1 MEPKSIVVRGARV
14 NNLRNITVEIPKN
27 KMTAITG
34 LSGSGKSSL
43 VFDTIYAEGRRRY
56 VESLSSYARQF
67 LGLEEKPDVD
77 EIEGL
82 SPTIAISQR
91 NIAKNPRST
100 VGTTTE
106 IYDYMR
112 LLWANIGK
120 PHCPKCGKL
129 VSKQS
134 TDEIIYKIL
143 ELPKNKKILIIAPI
157 IRGKKGEHR
166 QVLEK
171 IQSSGYVRVRID
183 DYVYDIEEALDIV
196 LEKTKKHTIEIVI
209 DRIILEDNLSKDEKQ
224 EEKERISNSIETAL
238 EFGNGVLIINIEL
251 DKVEMNG
258 VYPEDDED
266 NIKHKTKDIFYSAHF
281 ACPECDISFP
291 EISLRSFSFNNPYG
305 ACNECGGL
313 GIKQKIDVDL
323 IIPNKTLSIDEG
335 AILPWQKIISSK
347 GWNYKI
353 LEQVA
358 KVEKI
363 DLSKKIEDFSK
374 KELDIVLYGTGSTL
388 YDLGRFKM
396 PYEGIVP
403 NMERRYKETDSEYS
417 KVEIEKY
424 MRTEK
429 CSECNGKKLKKE
441 FLNVFIDDK
450 NIIDV
455 TDMNMDDA
463 SSFFN
468 KVLNNLTETE
478 KQICEKVLKEI
489 LVRIEFL
496 RNVGLSY
503 LSLSRNS
510 TTLSGGESQRIRL
523 ATQISSSLSGVI
535 YVLDEPTIG
544 LHQRDNDRLIESLK
558 RLKDLG
564 NTVLVVEHDEDVI
577 RASDYIVDIGPLAG
591 KHGGDLVFA
600 GNLEDIKKSEKSLTG
615 QYLSGEKIV
624 GENYFKNK
632 NTPDY
637 KRRKGNG
644 QFIEIIGANEFNLK
658 NIDVKI
664 PLNKFISL
672 TGVSG
677 SGKSTLMIDIL
688 ANYLLN
694 KFYNSKAEIG
704 KHKEIKGADNIDKI
718 INVDQSPIG
727 RTPRSNI
734 ATYTGIFNS
743 IRDLFASTNESKIR
757 GYKTGRFSFNVDGGR
772 CENCNGDGVKK
783 IEMQFLPDVYVT
795 CSVCKGKRY
804 NESTLEVHYKD
815 KNIFEVLD
823 MTVEDALLFFKDIPS
838 IYPKLKVLNDVGL
851 GYIRLGQS
859 ATTLSGGEAQRIKLA
874 TELSRKSTTKTL
886 YILDEPTTGLHFEDI
901 NKLLSILHKLVD
913 KGNTV
918 LVIEHN
924 LDVIKTSDWIIDMGP
939 EGGDKGGTILI
950 EGTPEQVAKC
960 EKGYTGKYLKRI
972 LK

>member
-14 NNLRNITVEIPKN
+14 NNLKNITVEIPKN
-27 KMTAITG
+27 KMTTITG

-43 VFDTIYAEGRRRY
+43 IFDTIYAEGRRRY

-112 LLWANIGK
+112 LLWTNIGK
-120 PHCPKCGKL
+120 PHCPKCRKL

-134 TDEIIYKIL
+134 IDEIISKIL
-143 ELPKNKKILIIAPI
+143 DLPKNKKILIIAPV
-157 IRGKKGEHR
+157 IRGKKGEHK
-166 QVLEK
+166 QVVEK

-183 DYVYDIEEALDIV
+183 GYIYDIEEAIELE
-196 LEKTKKHTIEIVI
+196 LEKTKRHTIEIII
-209 DRIILEDNLSKDEKQ
+209 DRIILEDNLSK
-224 EEKERISNSIETAL
+224 EEQREERERVSNSVETGL
-238 EFGNGVLIINIEL
+238 DLGNGILIVNIEI
-251 DKVEMNG
+251 
-258 VYPEDDED
+258 D
-266 NIKHKTKDIFYSAHF
+266 NNIFEENKKIETKDIFYSRHF
-281 ACPECDISFP
+281 ACVECDISFP
-291 EISLRSFSFNNPYG
+291 EISLRSFSFNSPYG
-305 ACNECGGL
+305 ACSSCGGL
-313 GIKQKIDVDL
+313 GIKQKIDPDL
-323 IIPNKTLSIDEG
+323 IIPNKKLSIEEG

-353 LEQVA
+353 LEQVS

-363 DLSKKIEDFSK
+363 DLSKKIEKLSQ
-374 KELDIVLYGTGSTL
+374 KEMDIILYGTGSTL
-388 YDLGRFKM
+388 YDLGKFKM
-396 PYEGIVP
+396 PYEGIIP
-403 NMERRYKETDSEYS
+403 NMERRYKETSSEYS
-417 KVEIEKY
+417 KTEIEKY
-424 MRTEK
+424 MKIEK

-441 FLNVFIDDK
+441 FLNVFIEDK

-455 TDMNMDDA
+455 SEMNMDDA
-463 SSFFN
+463 SVFFKN
-468 KVLNNLTETE
+468 VLSNLSERE

-489 LVRIEFL
+489 LLRIDFL

-544 LHQRDNDRLIESLK
+544 LHQRDNDKLIESLK

-564 NTVLVVEHDEDVI
+564 NTVLIVEHDEDVMKS
-577 RASDYIVDIGPLAG
+577 SDYIVDIGPLAG
-591 KHGGDLVFA
+591 KHGGELVYA
-600 GNLEDIKKSEKSLTG
+600 GDIEGIKENEKSLTG
-615 QYLSGEKIV
+615 QYLSGKKIV

-632 NTPDY
+632 NNINY
-637 KRRKGNG
+637 KRRNDGNK
-644 QFIEIIGANEFNLK
+644 FIEIIGAKEFNLK

-664 PLNKFISL
+664 PLNKFVSL

-688 ANYLLN
+688 ANCLLK
-694 KFYNSKAEIG
+694 KFYRSKVEIG
-704 KHKEIKGADNIDKI
+704 NHKEIKGIENIDKV
-718 INVDQSPIG
+718 INIDQSPIG

-734 ATYTGIFNS
+734 ATYTGIFNF
-743 IRDLFASTNESKIR
+743 IRDLFASTNEAKIR
-757 GYKTGRFSFNVDGGR
+757 GFSSGRFSFNVDGGR
-772 CENCNGDGVKK
+772 CENCHGDGVMK
-783 IEMQFLPDVYVT
+783 IEMQFLPDVYIV
-795 CSVCKGKRY
+795 CDNCKGRRY
-804 NESTLEVHYKD
+804 NESTLEIYYKE
-815 KNIFEVLD
+815 KNIFDVLD

-838 IYPKLKVLNDVGL
+838 IYSKVKVLNDVGL
-851 GYIRLGQS
+851 GYIKLGQS

-886 YILDEPTTGLHFEDI
+886 YILDEPTTGLHFEDV
-901 NKLLSILHKLVD
+901 NKLLTILHKLVD

-924 LDVIKTSDWIIDMGP
+924 LDVIKTADWIIDMGP
-939 EGGDKGGTILI
+939 EGGEGGGNIVI
-950 EGTPEQVAKC
+950 EGTPEFVVKSN
-960 EKGYTGKYLKRI
+960 KGYTSRYLKNV
-972 LK
+972 L

>member
-1 MEPKSIVVRGARV
+1 MEPKNIVVRGARV
-14 NNLRNITVEIPKN
+14 NNLKNITVEIPKN

-112 LLWANIGK
+112 LLWSNIGK

-134 TDEIIYKIL
+134 VDEIISKIL
-143 ELPKNKKILIIAPI
+143 ELPKNKKILIIAPV
-157 IRGKKGEHR
+157 IRGKKGEHK
-166 QVLEK
+166 QVIEK

-183 DYVYDIEEALDIV
+183 GYVYDIEEAIELE
-196 LEKTKKHTIEIVI
+196 LEKTKKHTIEIVV
-209 DRIILEDNLSKDEKQ
+209 DRIVLEDKLSKEEQK
-224 EEKERISNSIETAL
+224 EEKDRISNSVETAL
-238 EFGNGVLIINIEL
+238 EFGNGVLIVNIEI
-251 DKVEMNG
+251 ENNIIS
-258 VYPEDDED
+258 DDEEE
-266 NIKHKTKDIFYSAHF
+266 NKKIKTKDIFYSQHF
-281 ACPECDISFP
+281 ACAECDISFP
-291 EISLRSFSFNNPYG
+291 EISLRSFSFNSPYG
-305 ACNECGGL
+305 ACSECGGL
-313 GIKQKIDVDL
+313 GVKQKIDPDL
-323 IIPNKTLSIDEG
+323 IIPNTKLSIEEG

-358 KVEKI
+358 KAEKI
-363 DLSKKIEDFSK
+363 DLSKKVEKLSK
-374 KELDIVLYGTGSTL
+374 KEMDIIFYGTGSTL
-388 YDLGRFKM
+388 YDLGKFKM
-396 PYEGIVP
+396 PYEGIIP
-403 NMERRYKETDSEYS
+403 NMERRYRETNSEYS
-417 KVEIEKY
+417 KADIEKY
-424 MRTEK
+424 MRIEK
-429 CSECNGKKLKKE
+429 CLECGGKKLKKE
-441 FLNVFIDDK
+441 FLNVFIENK

-455 TDMNMDDA
+455 SDMNMDD
-463 SSFFN
+463 SSEFFK
-468 KVLNNLTETE
+468 KVLNNLSDRE

-489 LVRIEFL
+489 LLRIDFL

-564 NTVLVVEHDEDVI
+564 NTVLVVEHDEDVMK
-577 RASDYIVDIGPLAG
+577 ASDYVIDIGPLAG
-591 KHGGDLVFA
+591 KHGGELVYA
-600 GNLEDIKKSEKSLTG
+600 GSLEGIKKCERSLTG
-615 QYLSGEKIV
+615 QYLSGKKIV

-637 KRRKGNG
+637 TRRKGNG
-644 QFIEIIGANEFNLK
+644 KFIEIIGASEFNLK

-664 PLNKFISL
+664 PLNKFVAL

-688 ANYLLN
+688 ANYLLK
-694 KFYNSKAEIG
+694 KFYHSKVETG
-704 KHKEIKGADNIDKI
+704 KHKEIKGSENIDKV
-718 INVDQSPIG
+718 INIDQSPIG

-734 ATYTGIFNS
+734 ATYTGIFNF
-743 IRDLFASTNESKIR
+743 IRELFSSTSEAKIR
-757 GYKTGRFSFNVDGGR
+757 GFGSGRFSFNVDGGR
-772 CENCNGDGVKK
+772 CESCQGDGMMK
-783 IEMQFLPDVYVT
+783 IEMQFLPDVYVV
-795 CSVCKGKRY
+795 CDNCKGRRY
-804 NESTLEVHYKD
+804 NESTLEVHYKE

-823 MTVEDALLFFKDIPS
+823 MTVEDALVFFKDVPS
-838 IYPKLKVLNDVGL
+838 IYPKIKVLNDVGL
-851 GYIRLGQS
+851 GYIKLGQS

-901 NKLLSILHKLVD
+901 NKLLIILHKLVE

-924 LDVIKTSDWIIDMGP
+924 LDVIKTADWIIDMGP
-939 EGGDKGGTILI
+939 EGGDGGGKILI

-960 EKGYTGKYLKRI
+960 EKGYTGKYLRNV
-972 LK
+972 L

>member
-14 NNLRNITVEIPKN
+14 NNLKNVTVEIPKN
-27 KMTAITG
+27 QMTAITG

-56 VESLSSYARQF
+56 VESLSAYARQF

-82 SPTIAISQR
+82 SPTIAINQR

-112 LLWANIGK
+112 LLWANIGN

-134 TDEIIYKIL
+134 VDEIISKIL
-143 ELPKNKKILIIAPI
+143 ELPKNKKILIISPM
-157 IRGKKGEHR
+157 IRGKKGEHKN
-166 QVLEK
+166 VLEK

-183 DYVYDIEEALDIV
+183 DYIYDIEEALELTI
-196 LEKTKKHTIEIVI
+196 EKTKKHTIEIVV
-209 DRIILEDNLSKDEKQ
+209 DRIVLEDKLSKDEAK
-224 EEKERISNSIETAL
+224 EERERISNSVETAL
-238 EFGNGVLIINIEL
+238 EFGNGVLVINIETG
-251 DKVEMNG
+251 ESSM
-258 VYPEDDED
+258 DDEG
-266 NIKHKTKDIFYSAHF
+266 KEGKAKTKDIFYSQHF

-291 EISLRSFSFNNPYG
+291 EISLRSFSFNSPYG
-305 ACNECGGL
+305 ACNECSGL
-313 GIKQKIDVDL
+313 GIKQRIDPEL
-323 IIPNKTLSIDEG
+323 IIPNQKLSIDEG

-363 DLSKKIEDFSK
+363 DLSKKIDKLSK
-374 KELDIVLYGTGSTL
+374 REMDIILYGTGTTL

-396 PYEGIVP
+396 PYEGIIP
-403 NMERRYKETDSEYS
+403 NMERRYKETDSDYS
-417 KVEIEKY
+417 RVEIEKY

-429 CSECNGKKLKKE
+429 CPECLGKRLKKE
-441 FLNVFIDDK
+441 FLNIFIQSI
-450 NIIDV
+450 NIVDV
-455 TDMNMDDA
+455 TEMNMDDA
-463 SSFFN
+463 SKFFK
-468 KVLNNLTETE
+468 KVLDNSTERE

-510 TTLSGGESQRIRL
+510 VTLSGGEAQRIRL

-577 RASDYIVDIGPLAG
+577 RSCDYIVDIGPLAG
-591 KHGGDLVFA
+591 KHGGELVFA
-600 GNLEDIKKSEKSLTG
+600 GSLEDIKKSERSLTG
-615 QYLSGEKIV
+615 QYLAGKKIV

-632 NTPDY
+632 FTPDY
-637 KRRKGNG
+637 TRRKGNG
-644 QFIEIIGANEFNLK
+644 KCIEIIGANEFNLK
-658 NIDVKI
+658 NVDAKI
-664 PLNKFISL
+664 PLNKFVAL

-688 ANYLLN
+688 ANHLLQ
-694 KFYNSKAEIG
+694 KFYGSKVEIG
-704 KHKEIKGADNIDKI
+704 KHKEIKGVENIDKV

-734 ATYTGIFNS
+734 ATYTGIFNF
-743 IRDLFASTNESKIR
+743 IREMFANTNEAKIR
-757 GYKTGRFSFNVDGGR
+757 GYKTGRFSFNVEGGR
-772 CENCNGDGVKK
+772 CENCQGDGSIK

-795 CSVCKGKRY
+795 CDVCKGKRY
-804 NESTLEVHYKD
+804 NESTLEIHYKD

-823 MTVEDALLFFKDIPS
+823 MTVEEGIEFFKDIPS
-838 IYPKLKVLNDVGL
+838 VYPKLKVLNDVGL
-851 GYIRLGQS
+851 GYIKLGQS

-901 NKLLSILHKLVD
+901 NKLLTILHKLVD

-924 LDVIKTSDWIIDMGP
+924 LDVIKTADWIIDMGP
-939 EGGDKGGTILI
+939 EGGDGGGTILI

-960 EKGYTGKYLKRI
+960 TEGYTGKYLKNM
-972 LK
+972 L

>member
-14 NNLRNITVEIPKN
+14 NNLKNVTVEIPKN
-27 KMTAITG
+27 QMTAITG

-56 VESLSSYARQF
+56 VESLSAYARQF

-82 SPTIAISQR
+82 SPTIAINQR

-129 VSKQS
+129 VSKQPV
-134 TDEIIYKIL
+134 DEIISKIL

-157 IRGKKGEHR
+157 IRGKKGEHK
-166 QVLEK
+166 QALEK
-171 IQSSGYVRVRID
+171 IQGAGYVRVRID
-183 DYVYDIEEALDIV
+183 EYVYDIEEALDLTI
-196 LEKTKKHTIEIVI
+196 EKTKKHTIEIVV
-209 DRIILEDNLSKDEKQ
+209 DRIVLEDKLSKDEQK
-224 EEKERISNSIETAL
+224 EERERISNSVETAL
-238 EFGNGVLIINIEL
+238 EFGNGVLIVNIEL
-251 DKVEMNG
+251 DNG
-258 VYPEDDED
+258 IVSNDEAE
-266 NIKHKTKDIFYSAHF
+266 NKKIKTKDIFYSQHF
-281 ACPECDISFP
+281 ACAECDISFP
-291 EISLRSFSFNNPYG
+291 EISLRSFSFNSPYG
-305 ACNECGGL
+305 ACNECNGL
-313 GIKQKIDVDL
+313 GIKQKIDEDL
-323 IIPNKTLSIDEG
+323 IIPNKKLSIDEG

-358 KVEKI
+358 KIEKL
-363 DLSKKIEDFSK
+363 DLTKKIEKLSK
-374 KELDIVLYGTGSTL
+374 REMDIILYGTGSTV

-396 PYEGIVP
+396 PYEGIIP

-417 KVEIEKY
+417 RGEIEKY
-424 MRTEK
+424 MRIEK
-429 CSECNGKKLKKE
+429 CPECQGKRLKKE
-441 FLNVFIDDK
+441 FLNVFIEKENIVDVTEK
-450 NIIDV
+450 NI
-455 TDMNMDDA
+455 DDA
-463 SSFFN
+463 SKFFK
-468 KVLNNLTETE
+468 KVLSNLSERE
-478 KQICEKVLKEI
+478 LQICEKVLKEI
-489 LVRIEFL
+489 LVRMDFL

-510 TTLSGGESQRIRL
+510 VTLSGGEAQRIRL

-577 RASDYIVDIGPLAG
+577 RSCDYIVDIGPLAG
-591 KHGGDLVFA
+591 KHGGELVFA
-600 GNLEDIKKSEKSLTG
+600 GSLEGIKKSERSLTG
-615 QYLSGEKIV
+615 QYLSGRKIV

-637 KRRKGNG
+637 TRRKGNG
-644 QFIEIIGANEFNLK
+644 KFIEIIGANEFNLK
-658 NIDVKI
+658 NVDVKI
-664 PLNKFISL
+664 PLNKFVAL

-688 ANYLLN
+688 ANYLLT
-694 KFYNSKAEIG
+694 KFYRSKVEIG
-704 KHKEIKGADNIDKI
+704 RHKEIKGIENIDKV

-734 ATYTGIFNS
+734 ATYTGIFNF
-743 IRDLFASTNESKIR
+743 IREMFASTNEAKIR

-772 CENCNGDGVKK
+772 CENCQGDGSIK

-795 CSVCKGKRY
+795 CDVCKGKRY
-804 NESTLEVHYKD
+804 NESTLEIHHKD

-823 MTVEDALLFFKDIPS
+823 MTVEEGIEFFKDIPS

-851 GYIRLGQS
+851 GYIKLGQS

-874 TELSRKSTTKTL
+874 TELSKKSTTRTL

-901 NKLLSILHKLVD
+901 NKLLTILHKLVE

-924 LDVIKTSDWIIDMGP
+924 LDVIKTADWIIDMGP
-939 EGGDKGGTILI
+939 EGGDGGGKILI

-960 EKGYTGKYLKRI
+960 TEGYTGKYLKNM
-972 LK
+972 L